1 MALTMNL
8 NSKNCLL
15 QISRNLTMFL
25 NENQFSETVSL
36 KENQKLDKECFVK
49 YFNVTIVYIMITDYN
64 YCKGFSKS

>member
-1 MALTMNL
+1 
-8 NSKNCLL
+8 
-15 QISRNLTMFL
+15 MFL

-49 YFNVTIVYIMITDYN
+49 YFNVTIVYIIITDYN